1 MILVS
6 SVRIL
11 YFTFD
16 QCNAQFLPLGFSLVQ
31 PINPNV
37 HLPVSEYSLT
47 KVYEICATKV
57 AVARSKIRIIF
68 PKKCVPNLINSGGLM
83 PCSMSFA
90 ICPSQASISK

>member
-11 YFTFD
+11 YFSFD

-37 HLPVSEYSLT
+37 HLPVSEYSRM

-57 AVARSKIRIIF
+57 AVARSKIRIF
-68 PKKCVPNLINSGGLM
+68 
-83 PCSMSFA
+83 F
-90 ICPSQASISK
+90 SQKFVS